1 MILSFLTILGFQ
13 LSPSLTCERTKFV
26 ETGDYSEA
34 VSYCRFLDQASADAK
49 VITFGKSP
57 QGRDLVALILS
68 ADQRHTLRDLKASPK
83 PVVLINNGIHSGEIE
98 GKDSCLLMMRDFIQ
112 MRDRFKAITDKL
124 EIVMIPIFSVDA
136 HERRSAFNRINQN
149 GPREMGWRT
158 TANNLNLNRDF
169 IKADALEMR
178 GMIGLI
184 RDIEPDFFFDNH
196 TSDGADFQYHIMP
209 DLPMAQTQS
218 EEAAKF
224 SKALYGS
231 VKSAVEKD
239 GFLVAPYF
247 NLADRAD
254 PTKGISVSDFGPRY
268 STGYFAALN
277 RPAMLI
283 ETHMLKPYENRV
295 KSTASMVLRTLE
307 YLAAHADELKR
318 MNQKADQD
326 AFEAKEFVVASRLT
340 SDRTPFTFLGFE
352 VEYRDSPVTGG
363 RMISWTDRKKTFE
376 SFLRNSYEPSLTI
389 SAPKAYAIPVQYT
402 NVIALLDLH
411 GIEYRTLKESVTSDY
426 ERYRF
431 SNVKFAT
438 EPFEGRIAPSFTAT
452 KFVQKVTLPAGSVIV
467 SVAQPRGKLAVHML
481 EPSAPDSLL
490 RWGFF
495 NEIFEVKEYFE
506 DYAMEPIARKMLED
520 DADLRKE
527 FEDKLKDAEFA
538 DSARARLQFF
548 FDRSEY
554 SDERLSVYP
563 ILRLP

>member
-1 MILSFLTILGFQ
+1 MILSFLTSVAFQ
-13 LSPSLTCERTKFV
+13 QAPILTCERTNFA
-26 ETGDYSEA
+26 ETGDYAEA
-34 VSYCRFLDQASADAK
+34 VAYCQHLDRSNEQAK

-57 QGRDLVALILS
+57 QGRDLIALVLS
-68 ADQRHTLRDLKASPK
+68 ADQRHTLKDLKASPK

-98 GKDSCLLMMRDFIQ
+98 GKDACLMIMRDFIQ
-112 MRDRFKAITDKL
+112 HPDKYKAITEKL

-136 HERRSAFNRINQN
+136 HERKSAFNRINQN

-169 IKADALEMR
+169 IKADAMEMR
-178 GMIGLI
+178 GMISLI

-218 EEAAKF
+218 QPAAAF
-224 SKALYGS
+224 SKALYES
-231 VKSAVEKD
+231 VKTAVEKD

-247 NLADRAD
+247 SLADRAD

-295 KSTASMVLRTLE
+295 KSTASMVLRTLD
-307 YLAAHADELKR
+307 YLAGKADELIR
-318 MNQKADQD
+318 MNQSADR
-326 AFEAKEFVVASRLT
+326 EASDTKEFVVASRLT
-340 SDRTPFTFLGFE
+340 SARTPFSFLGFE

-376 SFLRNSYEPSLTI
+376 SFLRNSYEPSLSI
-389 SAPKAYAIPVQYT
+389 AAPKAYAIPAQYT

-411 GIEYRTLKESVTSDY
+411 GISYRTLKESVTSDY
-426 ERYRF
+426 ETYRLN
-431 SNVKFAT
+431 NVKFAA
-438 EPFEGRIAPSFTAT
+438 EPFEGRVAPSFTAN
-452 KFVQKVTLPAGSVIV
+452 KMVQKVTLPAGSVIV

-481 EPSAPDSLL
+481 EPSAPDSLM

-506 DYAMEPIARKMLED
+506 DYAMEPIARKMLEE
-520 DADLRKE
+520 DAELRRE
-527 FEDKLKDAEFA
+527 FEEKLKDAEFA
-538 DSARARLQFF
+538 GSSRARLQFF

-554 SDERLSVYP
+554 SDERLNVYP

>member
-1 MILSFLTILGFQ
+1 MILSILTFVAFQ
-13 LSPSLTCERTKFV
+13 QLPVLTCERTNFA
-26 ETGDYSEA
+26 ETGDYAEA
-34 VSYCRFLDQASADAK
+34 VAFCTALDRTSDQAK

-57 QGRDLVALILS
+57 QGRDLIALVLS
-68 ADQRHTLRDLKASPK
+68 SDQRHSLRDLKASPK

-98 GKDSCLLMMRDFIQ
+98 GKDACMMMIRDLI
-112 MRDRFKAITDKL
+112 RDAGRYKDVTEKL

-169 IKADALEMR
+169 IKADAPEMR

-184 RDIEPDFFFDNH
+184 RDIAPDFFFDNH

-209 DLPMAQTQS
+209 DLPVAQTQG
-218 EEAAKF
+218 EGAAAF
-224 SKALYGS
+224 SKTLYGS
-231 VKSAVEKD
+231 VKTAVEKD

-254 PTKGISVSDFGPRY
+254 PSKGISVSDFGPRY

-307 YLAAHADELKR
+307 YLAAYADELKR
-318 MNQKADQD
+318 MNQRADREAVD
-326 AFEAKEFVVASRLT
+326 AKEFVVASRLT
-340 SDRTPFTFLGFE
+340 STRTPFSFLGFE
-352 VEYRDSPVTGG
+352 VEYKDSPVTGG
-363 RMISWTDRKKTFE
+363 RMISWTNRKKTFE
-376 SFLRNSYEPSLTI
+376 TFLRNTYEPSQTVA
-389 SAPKAYAIPVQYT
+389 APKAYAVPVQYSS
-402 NVIALLDLH
+402 VLALLDLH
-411 GIEYRTLKESVTSDY
+411 GIEYRTLKEDLTSDY
-426 ERYRF
+426 ETYRL

-452 KFVQKVTLPAGSVIV
+452 KIVQKVTLSAGSAIV
-467 SVAQPRGKLAVHML
+467 PVSQPRGKLVVHML
-481 EPSAPDSLL
+481 EATAPDSLL

-506 DYAMEPIARKMLED
+506 DYAMEPVARKMLDED
-520 DADLRKE
+520 PELRKE
-527 FEDKLKDAEFA
+527 FEEKLKDAEFA
-538 DSARARLQFF
+538 SSARARLQFF